1 MSVLET
7 LLAPRFSLSTNDISI
22 VNEKFVIALVDPDAP
37 TPQNRSLSQFR
48 HFLGGD
54 FHLDGSSTIRA
65 PLVNSSAA
73 LTEYVNPTPPIGS
86 DAHR

>member
-22 VNEKFVIALVDPDAP
+22 VNEKFVIALVDLDAP